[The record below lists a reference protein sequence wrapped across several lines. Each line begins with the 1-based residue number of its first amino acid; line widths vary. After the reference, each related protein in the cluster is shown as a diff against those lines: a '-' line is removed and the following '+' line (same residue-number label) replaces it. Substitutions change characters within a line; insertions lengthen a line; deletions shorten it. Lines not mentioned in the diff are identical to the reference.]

1 MPKGKGPTWEGWAG
15 WVGRVS
21 QDLRPPG
28 SQSKPHGRAEA
39 RPQSLEPCLP
49 LCDGLTRCAG
59 RSPCP
64 SPGLFLNCPVRAW
77 TRSAQEAQG
86 AHCADSPSWGLG
98 VRCRLSALPTPA
110 SGWGVGVTR
119 QGGGASV
126 TPPPAAAPRMR
137 VPRLP
142 PRAPPTATPVVNV
155 LPGPPVPCSGA
166 CVPLSSDST
175 PTAARL
181 AAERWPGWSWRPGD
195 RTVTVQTP
203 SPPSGPQGPAG

>member
-15 WVGRVS
+15 WVGRVP

-39 RPQSLEPCLP
+39 RPRSLEPCLP
-49 LCDGLTRCAG
+49 LCAGLTRCAG

-86 AHCADSPSWGLG
+86 SHGADSPSWGLG

-142 PRAPPTATPVVNV
+142 PRAPPTAP
-155 LPGPPVPCSGA
+155 PGRERPAGPPS
-166 CVPLSSDST
+166 PLLWGLC
-175 PTAARL
+175 PL
-181 AAERWPGWSWRPGD
+181 EL
-195 RTVTVQTP
+195 
-203 SPPSGPQGPAG
+203 

>member
-39 RPQSLEPCLP
+39 RPRSLEPCLP
-49 LCDGLTRCAG
+49 LCAGLTRCAG

-86 AHCADSPSWGLG
+86 SHCADSPSWGLG

-119 QGGGASV
+119 QGAGPRSPLPLQPHRACAS
-126 TPPPAAAPRMR
+126 PASRRAHRQ
-137 VPRLP
+137 RLL
-142 PRAPPTATPVVNV
+142 PVVNV

-181 AAERWPGWSWRPGD
+181 AAKRWAGWSWRPGD